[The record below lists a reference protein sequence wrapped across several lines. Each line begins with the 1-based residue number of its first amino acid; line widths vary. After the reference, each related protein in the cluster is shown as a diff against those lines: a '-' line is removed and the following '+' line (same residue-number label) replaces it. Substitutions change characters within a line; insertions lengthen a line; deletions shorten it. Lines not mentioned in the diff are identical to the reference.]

1 MNDFPLS
8 SAQISAVLGRLGYF
22 RDLADD
28 TLRRLA
34 TGGRQIRVTR
44 DEMVY
49 RKGDPADDLY
59 LVVSGQVKIAIP
71 QNNHKH
77 KVLSLVGHGES
88 FGIAALWLGLPHP
101 THAVASKDSHL
112 LLLDR
117 RTLVSQARREPRLA
131 ERLLTDLSRRVM
143 DLMRDL
149 ESCTPRSS
157 LQRVSCYLLQH
168 RPATGVGRY
177 EILLPSTKR
186 DIAAKLNL
194 TQETLSRTLTLLGKE
209 GVIQVRGRLI
219 QVLDGERLTLF
230 NQHDCPPEEGV
241 AE

>member
-8 SAQISAVLGRLGYF
+8 CAQISAVLGRQGYF
-22 RDLADD
+22 RDLAED
-28 TLRRLA
+28 TLRRLSA
-34 TGGRQIRVTR
+34 GARQVRMAR
-44 DEMVY
+44 DEVVY
-49 RKGDPADDLY
+49 RRGDPADELY
-59 LVVSGQVKIAIP
+59 VVVSGQVKIAIP
-71 QNNHKH
+71 QSPHKH

-117 RTLVSQARREPRLA
+117 HTLVSQARQEPRLA

-157 LQRVSCYLLQH
+157 LQRVSCFLLQH
-168 RPATGVGRY
+168 RPAPGVGRY

-194 TQETLSRTLTLLGKE
+194 THESLSRTLGQLDRE
-209 GVIQVRGRLI
+209 GIIQMRGRLI
-219 QVLDGERLTLF
+219 QVLDGEKLAHINGLAG
-230 NQHDCPPEEGV
+230 PGEGEK

>member
-1 MNDFPLS
+1 MNDFPLTS
-8 SAQISAVLGRLGYF
+8 TQISAVLGRLGYF
-22 RDLADD
+22 RDLAEP
-28 TLRRLA
+28 TLHRLSA
-34 TGGRQIRVTR
+34 GARQTRVSR
-44 DEMVY
+44 DEVVY
-49 RKGDPADDLY
+49 RKGDPADELFV
-59 LVVSGQVKIAIP
+59 VVSGQIKIALP
-71 QNNHKH
+71 QTQRKH
-77 KVLSLVGHGES
+77 KVLSLVDHGES

-112 LLLDR
+112 LVLDR
-117 RTLVSQARREPRLA
+117 RTLVSQTRQEPRLA

-157 LQRVSCYLLQH
+157 LQRVSCFLLQQ
-168 RPATGVGRY
+168 RPAAGIGSY

-194 TQETLSRTLTLLGKE
+194 TQETLSRTLTQLGRE
-209 GVIQVRGRLI
+209 GAIQVRGRLI
-219 QVLDGERLTLF
+219 QVLDSEKLAHF
-230 NQHDCPPEEGV
+230 NQHECPPEEGI